1 MRYGESHERANNND
15 DDSLALSWLGSAVVV
30 VAGALLKL

>member
-1 MRYGESHERANNND
+1 MRYGESHERANNN